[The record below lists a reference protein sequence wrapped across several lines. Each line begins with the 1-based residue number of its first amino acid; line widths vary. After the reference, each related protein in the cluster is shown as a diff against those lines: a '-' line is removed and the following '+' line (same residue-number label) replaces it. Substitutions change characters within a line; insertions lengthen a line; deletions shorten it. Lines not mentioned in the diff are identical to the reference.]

1 MLNNPLPILIPYEPD
16 VFWAEIR
23 KIVHNE
29 LSKLDLSRPSA
40 SSESEFL
47 GLTYKPLYN
56 MNEICNF
63 FGISNPTVYDWIKSG
78 IFKPVKIQSSK
89 YFLYQDVHLLIKSG
103 AK

>member
-16 VFWAEIR
+16 AFWEEIR

-29 LSKLDLSRPSA
+29 LAKLDLSRPSA
-40 SSESEFL
+40 TSESEVP

-56 MNEICNF
+56 MNEICDF
-63 FGISNPTVYDWIKSG
+63 FEISKPTVYDWIKNG
-78 IFKPVKIQSSK
+78 ILKPMKIQSRV
-89 YFLYQDVHLLIKSG
+89 YFLYQDVQLLLKSG